1 VAVAAV
7 ARRFGVP
14 IIEDDPYGFLPT
26 DGPPAFA
33 ALAPEIT
40 WHIAGL
46 AKCLGAG
53 LRIAYVVVPD
63 VRSGWLFASAV
74 RTATVM
80 ASPVTIALATRWIAD
95 GTADAL
101 LAAVRKES
109 IERQRLAGAI
119 LPQRTFRADPVGF
132 HLWVSLPESWTRS
145 AFVGHMRST
154 GVGVVASDA
163 FATDGVPPEAV
174 RVCLGGPADR
184 LAVRNALEF
193 MAHALAESPT
203 LASTF
208 L

>member
-1 VAVAAV
+1 
-7 ARRFGVP
+7 
-14 IIEDDPYGFLPT
+14 
-26 DGPPAFA
+26 
-33 ALAPEIT
+33 
-40 WHIAGL
+40 
-46 AKCLGAG
+46 
-53 LRIAYVVVPD
+53 
-63 VRSGWLFASAV
+63 
-74 RTATVM
+74 M

-132 HLWVSLPESWTRS
+132 HLWVSLPKSWTRS

-193 MAHALAESPT
+193 MAHALTESPT